1 MTIAET
7 GFYWAQLDEEAAA
20 RRDQKSFHVFAE
32 GAHSDVR
39 GQIYNLEAGG
49 ELTIP
54 HERWPQHLFLLTG
67 ISGAL
72 EAEIGHRAVPLRP
85 LSQLVILPGVP
96 CRLTAGSPA
105 SLQVVSLRSHRPPGI
120 LG

>member
-1 MTIAET
+1 MIIAET

-20 RRDQKSFHVFAE
+20 RRDQGSFHVFAE

-39 GQIYNLEAGG
+39 GQVYNLKEGG
-49 ELTIP
+49 QLTIP
-54 HERWPQHLFLLTG
+54 HESWPRHLFLLTG
-67 ISGAL
+67 ISGSL
-72 EAEIGHRAVPLRP
+72 EAEIGRRMVPLRP

-105 SLQVVSLRSHRPPGI
+105 SLQVVSLRSHGPPGI